1 VWLTSAGSAS
11 TFERAGNLG
20 VNVLTHL
27 LGQSVEQLAEN
38 IARYRA
44 AWREAGHAGDGRVT
58 LMLHTYLDRDAA
70 TAREVAREPMK
81 SYLGTAVGLLRD
93 VASAFPTFAGR
104 GKNTDDLF
112 KSLSADEMD
121 QLLEVAAD
129 RYLDTSGLFGTPE
142 DAVAIVEA
150 VAEAGVD
157 EVACLIDFGVSTDQV
172 LSSLDLLLETKSDV
186 EHRRALP
193 PEVTRDDGH
202 DESVAALIARHG
214 ITHLQC
220 TPSLAAMLVA
230 DPDDQAAL
238 RRVRHVMVGGEALPT
253 ALAVELRGL
262 LPARLTNM
270 YGPTETTIWSLTH
283 ELDTVPASG
292 SIPIGRPI
300 GNTTIFVLDTAG
312 RSVPV
317 GAYGELHIGGDGVA
331 RGYHNRPELTAERFV
346 DRAGMGRVYATGD
359 VARIHPQG
367 YVEFAGRAD
376 NQVKIRG
383 HRIELGEIEAVL
395 DRHPDVVRSV
405 VVARDDGVDTRLVAY
420 VVLHH
425 DAGFAP
431 DTLRKHVAACL
442 PDAMV
447 PTGVVAVDAFPLT
460 PNGKIDRKALSSRP
474 IDSTSTASSN
484 DVPIAPPADD
494 HERLVAAVW
503 ADELERPVGRD
514 DNFFDIGG
522 HSLLAVKVFRRIGA
536 ETGAAIALTDVFRF
550 PTVRTFAAHLSAL
563 DGAIAHD
570 EASSPTTSAPV
581 GADRGALRRRALGR
595 RTAAPQ
601 ETSG

>member
-1 VWLTSAGSAS
+1 
-11 TFERAGNLG
+11 
-20 VNVLTHL
+20 
-27 LGQSVEQLAEN
+27 
-38 IARYRA
+38 
-44 AWREAGHAGDGRVT
+44 
-58 LMLHTYLDRDAA
+58 
-70 TAREVAREPMK
+70 MK

-112 KSLSADEMD
+112 KSLSGDEMD

-129 RYLDTSGLFGTPE
+129 RYLGTSGLFGTPE

-157 EVACLIDFGVSTDQV
+157 EIACLIDFGVSTDQV

-186 EHRRALP
+186 EQRRALP
-193 PEVTRDDGH
+193 PEGTSDDGH

-214 ITHLQC
+214 VTHLQC

-283 ELDTVPASG
+283 ELDTMPASG

-312 RSVPV
+312 RSLPV

-405 VVARDDGVDTRLVAY
+405 VVARDDGADTRLVAY

-425 DAGFAP
+425 DCRLRAP
-431 DTLRKHVAACL
+431 TRCA
-442 PDAMV
+442 
-447 PTGVVAVDAFPLT
+447 
-460 PNGKIDRKALSSRP
+460 
-474 IDSTSTASSN
+474 STSRRVSRTRWCRRVSSPSTPSRSPQTARSTARPCRAARSTARRPRSAN
-484 DVPIAPPADD
+484 DVPIAPPAND

-522 HSLLAVKVFRRIGA
+522 HSLLAVKVFRRISA

-550 PTVRTFAAHLSAL
+550 PTVRTFAAHLSTL
-563 DGAIAHD
+563 DGAVAH

-595 RTAAPQ
+595 RTGVPQ